1 MRLRTRL
8 LVGTTA
14 VAVVL
19 GAALAPAPAEDTFP
33 SWRYPASLQSGYRL
47 SSDAWTAR
55 VSSSG
60 QWVLFTTVD
69 WENLGAEKLYLRDR
83 WTDRTTYLADVVDG
97 RSTTMSDNG
106 RFVTY
111 WATDA
116 STTIRDLT
124 GGATVTATGSV
135 MAINNDGYYL
145 TRSTGAGPSR
155 LLAGRVLP
163 GGQREPERV
172 AARGD
177 LPFRDVTPSLEYAV
191 AIRNGGIVRVSM
203 TTGDVLPGPGPFA
216 TPFGDARISPD
227 GRWVASMDPGRVQ
240 LLLWD
245 TTTGQT
251 WTRRMDDT
259 VDGVLAVTNTGY
271 VFSRKTRFEIEGGTP
286 DSPIGQIRSIPFGI
300 DVRTALPEYR
310 LALDWA
316 SGAGTQL
323 VAGDIDRII
332 VCTTESLIPIDT
344 NRRTDCY
351 LRPFPPSPLAG

>member
-55 VSSSG
+55 VSNSG

-145 TRSTGAGPSR
+145 TRAPARARAVCS
-155 LLAGRVLP
+155 P
-163 GGQREPERV
+163 GGSFPVASGSPERV
-172 AARGD
+172 AARAT
-177 LPFRDVTPSLEYAV
+177 FRSATSRPRSSTPWRS
-191 AIRNGGIVRVSM
+191 
-203 TTGDVLPGPGPFA
+203 A
-216 TPFGDARISPD
+216 TA
-227 GRWVASMDPGRVQ
+227 AS
-240 LLLWD
+240 
-245 TTTGQT
+245 
-251 WTRRMDDT
+251 
-259 VDGVLAVTNTGY
+259 
-271 VFSRKTRFEIEGGTP
+271 
-286 DSPIGQIRSIPFGI
+286 
-300 DVRTALPEYR
+300 
-310 LALDWA
+310 
-316 SGAGTQL
+316 SGC
-323 VAGDIDRII
+323 R
-332 VCTTESLIPIDT
+332 
-344 NRRTDCY
+344 
-351 LRPFPPSPLAG
+351 

>member
-135 MAINNDGYYL
+135 MAPC
-145 TRSTGAGPSR
+145 AK
-155 LLAGRVLP
+155 
-163 GGQREPERV
+163 
-172 AARGD
+172 
-177 LPFRDVTPSLEYAV
+177 AV
-191 AIRNGGIVRVSM
+191 AGQVGPITMSYCSNASK
-203 TTGDVLPGPGPFA
+203 VL
-216 TPFGDARISPD
+216 
-227 GRWVASMDPGRVQ
+227 
-240 LLLWD
+240 L
-245 TTTGQT
+245 
-251 WTRRMDDT
+251 RMM
-259 VDGVLAVTNTGY
+259 
-271 VFSRKTRFEIEGGTP
+271 
-286 DSPIGQIRSIPFGI
+286 
-300 DVRTALPEYR
+300 
-310 LALDWA
+310 
-316 SGAGTQL
+316 
-323 VAGDIDRII
+323 
-332 VCTTESLIPIDT
+332 
-344 NRRTDCY
+344 RRTRCAW
-351 LRPFPPSPLAG
+351 P